1 MWSRER
7 RKTQRKLARLYVL
20 VGVLLAFLLAVLM
33 HSSVLRQGQAIIVE
47 RAASEAGL
55 IVELT
60 SGFVRAYSVFG
71 ARHPDGKLPNP
82 AIFRAEALKN
92 VEQGIRD
99 GGRFS
104 TGVVGLPGREIR
116 NVAEDEHMR
125 ELLDEL
131 ESTSA
136 VTVSELTVK
145 NGQDTHRSLW
155 AFKATEQA
163 CADCHNAIQNRTG
176 ADKWEVGDLLG
187 AQVVDQNIDTALAN
201 VNKTALV
208 QAVLLFIAV
217 LAIWLCCLYLTNQ
230 RRLNRKLKLLATTD
244 PLTGCINRR
253 ELYERVNRFKKR
265 TNGAVLMLDLDK
277 FKQINDTHGHD
288 AGDEVIR
295 HFTSSVRASLR
306 ATDWIARLGGEE
318 FVVWLPDVTPAEAM
332 SIAERFR
339 IGAEQAIVVSDDH
352 VIKYTVSIG
361 LHIVQNQTP
370 DLFDAWMKSADEH
383 LYRAK
388 QNGRNRVAWDTGQ
401 AL

>member
-1 MWSRER
+1 M
-7 RKTQRKLARLYVL
+7 
-20 VGVLLAFLLAVLM
+20 
-33 HSSVLRQGQAIIVE
+33 E
-47 RAASEAGL
+47 RATSEAGL

-60 SGFVRAYSVFG
+60 SGFVRAYSVFD
-71 ARHPDGKLPNP
+71 ARHPDARLPNP

-99 GGRFS
+99 SGRFS

-125 ELLDEL
+125 RLLNVL
-131 ESTSA
+131 ENTSA
-136 VTVSELTVK
+136 QNVSELTVK
-145 NGQDTHRSLW
+145 NGQNTHRSLW

-176 ADKWEVGDLLG
+176 ADKWQVGDLLG
-187 AQVVDQNIDTALAN
+187 AQLVDQNINAALAN
-201 VNKTALV
+201 VHATALV
-208 QAVLLFIAV
+208 QAVLLFAAT
-217 LAIWLCCLYLTNQ
+217 LAIWLCCLYLINQ
-230 RRLNRKLKLLATTD
+230 RRLNKELKLLATTD

-253 ELYERVNRFKKR
+253 ELYERVKRFKKR

-295 HFTSSVRASLR
+295 HFTTTVRASLR
-306 ATDWIARLGGEE
+306 STDWIARLGGEE
-318 FVVWLPDVTPAEAM
+318 FVVWLPDVTPDQTM

-339 IGAEQAIVVSDDH
+339 RGAEQAIVTSDDN
-352 VIKYTVSIG
+352 VIRYTVSIG
-361 LHIVQNQTP
+361 VHIVQNQKP

-388 QNGRNRVAWDTGQ
+388 QSGRNRIACDMGQ
-401 AL
+401 AI